1 VRSVATIPNCPDAI
15 RRTIKKLEN
24 GNKLYVCYEAGPCGY
39 GLYWQLT
46 EMDIECDVVAPT
58 LIPVKTGDRVKTDRR
73 DAEKL
78 ARLLRSGDLTAGCPM
93 RSSKRCA
100 ISFEHGM
107 LQNEISFDIVIGSGN
122 FFFSSACVDLRR
134 SSHGER
140 ST

>member
-1 VRSVATIPNCPDAI
+1 MRKEPVMKKSTRWVGLDVHAETIAVAVAEKDGSVRSVGTIPNCPDAI

-46 EMDIECDVVAPT
+46 EMGVECDVVAPT

-78 ARLLRSGDLTAGCPM
+78 ARLLRSGDLTA
-93 RSSKRCA
+93 
-100 ISFEHGM
+100 
-107 LQNEISFDIVIGSGN
+107 V
-122 FFFSSACVDLRR
+122 
-134 SSHGER
+134 
-140 ST
+140 